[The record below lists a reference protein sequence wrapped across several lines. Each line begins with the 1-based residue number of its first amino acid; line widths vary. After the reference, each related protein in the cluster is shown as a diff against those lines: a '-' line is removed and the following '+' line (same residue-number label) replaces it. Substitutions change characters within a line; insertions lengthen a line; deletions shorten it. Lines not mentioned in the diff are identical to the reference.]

1 MAMENIC
8 KEREMEMKEQEQSWQ
23 QVMTVI
29 RKESI
34 YLVILNWERILDQRT
49 LQTIQECYGLSLF
62 FMLI

>member
-23 QVMTVI
+23 QVMIVI

-34 YLVILNWERILDQRT
+34 YLVILNWEKILVKELCRQFKSVEVCLYFT
-49 LQTIQECYGLSLF
+49 S
-62 FMLI
+62 